1 MEVNPTRCRGRDH
14 QQPQLAF
21 PLRNPTPRRAVNRR
35 QPSLPNSKFL
45 SASCS
50 LPHSRH
56 KCNNDSKDLQRGHH
70 QSHNR
75 TMEGRTTINRVRNLF
90 RKSADVEQEYEPLD
104 GDANTLDEEVRR
116 PVLILPEDEEG
127 GGQSEPFSWL
137 EYSIFL
143 LLGIAMLWA
152 WYV

>member
-1 MEVNPTRCRGRDH
+1 
-14 QQPQLAF
+14 
-21 PLRNPTPRRAVNRR
+21 
-35 QPSLPNSKFL
+35 
-45 SASCS
+45 
-50 LPHSRH
+50 
-56 KCNNDSKDLQRGHH
+56 
-70 QSHNR
+70 
-75 TMEGRTTINRVRNLF
+75 MEGRTTIDRVRNLF

-116 PVLILPEDEEG
+116 PVLILPEDEDG

>member
-1 MEVNPTRCRGRDH
+1 
-14 QQPQLAF
+14 
-21 PLRNPTPRRAVNRR
+21 
-35 QPSLPNSKFL
+35 
-45 SASCS
+45 
-50 LPHSRH
+50 
-56 KCNNDSKDLQRGHH
+56 
-70 QSHNR
+70 
-75 TMEGRTTINRVRNLF
+75 MEGRITIDKVRNLF

-104 GDANTLDEEVRR
+104 SDANTLDEEGRR